1 MSDIEK
7 VIKISQK
14 VEVIL
19 RDTYDAQGHGLGEL
33 YRSVENKLDADL
45 IKQLRQINYIRNEVV
60 HNPDYNLAKDKQRFF
75 RLSKDVL
82 IKLSLEKTEQ
92 PLFSRISWYKILYGL
107 IILGLI
113 GVLSVALIPM
123 DWRKQDSIPV
133 EKFKINT
140 KEKEK
145 FEVTITDG
153 SSLHLPF

>member
-19 RDTYDAQGHGLGEL
+19 RDTYDAQGYGLGEL

-92 PLFSRISWYKILYGL
+92 PSFSKGIYFLSLRNWYKILYGL
-107 IILGLI
+107 IVLGLI
-113 GVLSVALIPM
+113 GLFSVAIIPKYQG
-123 DWRKQDSIPV
+123 KQDSVPV
-133 EKFKINT
+133 DKFKIN
-140 KEKEK
+140 KN
-145 FEVTITDG
+145 
-153 SSLHLPF
+153 

>member
-19 RDTYDAQGHGLGEL
+19 RDRYNAQGHGLGEL
-33 YRSVENKLDADL
+33 YRNVENKLDADL

-82 IKLSLEKTEQ
+82 IKLSVEKTKQ
-92 PLFSRISWYKILYGL
+92 PSFSKGIHFFSLISWYKILYGL
-107 IILGLI
+107 IVLGLI
-113 GVLSVALIPM
+113 GLLYVTVIPAYQLK
-123 DWRKQDSIPV
+123 RDSIPAD
-133 EKFKINT
+133 KFKINT
-140 KEKEK
+140 N
-145 FEVTITDG
+145 
-153 SSLHLPF
+153 

>member
-19 RDTYDAQGHGLGEL
+19 RDRYNAQGYGLGEL

-45 IKQLRQINYIRNEVV
+45 IKELRQINYIRNEVV
-60 HNPDYNLAKDKQRFF
+60 HNPDYNLAKDKKRFF

-82 IKLSLEKTEQ
+82 TKLSLEKTQQ
-92 PLFSRISWYKILYGL
+92 PLFSLISWYKILYGL
-107 IILGLI
+107 IALGLI

-123 DWRKQDSIPV
+123 YQRKPNSTPV
-133 EKFKINT
+133 EKFQINT
-140 KEKEK
+140 CE
-145 FEVTITDG
+145 
-153 SSLHLPF
+153 L

>member
-14 VEVIL
+14 VEVTL
-19 RDTYDAQGHGLGEL
+19 RDKYHAQGHGLGEL

-82 IKLSLEKTEQ
+82 TKLSLGKTEQ
-92 PLFSRISWYKILYGL
+92 PSFSQRIHLFSLISWYKIFSGL
-107 IILGLI
+107 IFLGLI
-113 GVLSVALIPM
+113 GLLCVAVVPM
-123 DWRKQDSIPV
+123 YQGKRDSMPV

-140 KEKEK
+140 K
-145 FEVTITDG
+145 
-153 SSLHLPF
+153 